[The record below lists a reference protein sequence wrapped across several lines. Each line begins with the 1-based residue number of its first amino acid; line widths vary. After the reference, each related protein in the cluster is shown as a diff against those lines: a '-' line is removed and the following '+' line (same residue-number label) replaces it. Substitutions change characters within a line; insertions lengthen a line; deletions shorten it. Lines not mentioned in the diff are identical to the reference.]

1 MTICQDNR
9 VTEYDVPLLRRSV
22 TFRDMPRPV
31 KPAPNLFE
39 PASEAKRQAGLR
51 LKAARLAL
59 GLSAEK
65 LAEAIGVTRGALT
78 AYENGQNMADPLA
91 MARLM
96 RRFGISMEWIYAGE
110 IRHVRDFEFQEA
122 VLRHAAEIGAVVGAP
137 FAEFPMQVVPDGRQ
151 PGKVPP
157 KRRPPGAT
165 IHDPQD
171 PLGPPE
177 PRR

>member
-1 MTICQDNR
+1 M
-9 VTEYDVPLLRRSV
+9 LRRSV
-22 TFRDMPRPV
+22 TLRDVPRPV
-31 KPAPNLFE
+31 KPAPRVFE

-78 AYENGQNMADPLA
+78 AYENGQNMADPIA

-110 IRHVRDFEFQEA
+110 IRHVRDYEFQEL
-122 VLRHAAEIGAVVGAP
+122 VLGHAAAVGAVVGAP
-137 FAEFPMQVVPDGRQ
+137 FAEFPMQVDVGVR
-151 PGKVPP
+151 PP
-157 KRRPPGAT
+157 AKAPTKRRAPGAT
-165 IHDPQD
+165 IHESQD
-171 PLGPPE
+171 PFGE
-177 PRR
+177 VTGNRR